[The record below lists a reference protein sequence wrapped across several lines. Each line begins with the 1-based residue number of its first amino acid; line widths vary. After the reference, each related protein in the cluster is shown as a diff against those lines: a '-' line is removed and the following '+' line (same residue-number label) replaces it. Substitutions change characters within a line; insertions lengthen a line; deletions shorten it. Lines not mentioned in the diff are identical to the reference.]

1 MSARPLSILVADD
14 NVDAANTLGQLLA
27 LGGHRVDV
35 AFDGEQALR
44 QAGEHL
50 PDVAVLD
57 LLMPR
62 LDGVQVAR
70 HLRARGTPRR
80 PLLLI
85 ALSGSVSD
93 AVPHCREIDAYFAKP
108 VDFVR
113 LERFIHEWSA
123 QISGCGCH

>member
-70 HLRARGTPRR
+70 QLRARGTPLR

-93 AVPHCREIDAYFAKP
+93 GAPQCREIDAYFAKP

-113 LERFIHEWSA
+113 LERFIQEWSA

>member
-1 MSARPLSILVADD
+1 MSVVLIRGGGD
-14 NVDAANTLGQLLA
+14 LA
-27 LGGHRVDV
+27 SGT
-35 AFDGEQALR
+35 AL
-44 QAGEHL
+44 
-50 PDVAVLD
+50 
-57 LLMPR
+57 
-62 LDGVQVAR
+62 
-70 HLRARGTPRR
+70 R

-93 AVPHCREIDAYFAKP
+93 AVPQCHESDAYFAKP

>member
-35 AFDGEQALR
+35 VFDGAHALR
-44 QAGEHL
+44 QAGEHR

-57 LLMPR
+57 LLMPH
-62 LDGVQVAR
+62 LDGLEVAR
-70 HLRARGTPRR
+70 HLRARGTPLR

-93 AVPHCREIDAYFAKP
+93 AIPQCREIDAYFAKP